1 MKIVINV
8 HNNIDFQSSNESS
21 DDVGFISMFSINSL
35 PDIFLLKTIQKE
47 SLENYQKKVL
57 NLYFFLTKI

>member
-1 MKIVINV
+1 MGQHAKNF
-8 HNNIDFQSSNESS
+8 NENIKKNAID
-21 DDVGFISMFSINSL
+21 SMFSINSL